1 MGPWCAGAWTEG
13 RGNRPRTR
21 TRHWHRLPLVHDEA
35 LIERTVVAV
44 AGARREAA
52 SEA

>member
-1 MGPWCAGAWTEG
+1 MLLPSQLEAWFIS
-13 RGNRPRTR
+13 
-21 TRHWHRLPLVHDEA
+21 LAHDEA

-44 AGARREAA
+44 AGALREAA